1 MILVAPLAVLALAA
15 SVSDQP
21 PPSCC
26 TPSGR
31 GAMLVAVS
39 APSAAPATNSTTG
52 PVASPAADGSNT
64 PNAVSLGMVWIPGG
78 EFQMGSTDPLA
89 RPDEA
94 PVEQIPCA
102 IRVEGYELGAPTEID
117 VPLPLVHA
125 GVCGV
130 GCNRIPSVGVGIRV
144 HLTCGRGD
152 WLE

>member
-94 PVEQIPCA
+94 PVH
-102 IRVEGYELGAPTEID
+102 RVRVDGFWMDQTEVTNAQFAEFIAATNYKTVAERAVD
-117 VPLPLVHA
+117 
-125 GVCGV
+125 
-130 GCNRIPSVGVGIRV
+130 
-144 HLTCGRGD
+144 
-152 WLE
+152 